1 MKKFILLCV
10 FALLGIAA
18 HAQKGSPVKLPLAIG
33 DTIKNT
39 GTVSKF
45 ITLSGGYNGTSVQ
58 VVLSKISGTG
68 AGTVQ
73 LQGSLDGV
81 NYVNLGS
88 AFTITDVATQSQVFY
103 VTNPLPGKI
112 KVLCTGSG
120 TENVLVS
127 VWYRTP
133 VFQNN

>member
-1 MKKFILLCV
+1 MKKLLFIAFM
-10 FALLGIAA
+10 FAGIAA
-18 HAQKGSPVKLPLAIG
+18 HAQKGSGVVLPLAVG

-39 GTVSKF
+39 GTVSKYLTF
-45 ITLSGGYNGTSVQ
+45 TGGYNGTSVQ
-58 VVLSKISGTG
+58 VVLNKISGTG

-73 LQGSLDGV
+73 LQGSVDGV

-103 VTNPLPGKI
+103 VTNPLPYKI

-120 TENVLVS
+120 TEAVQVR

-133 VFQNN
+133 TFQTN

>member
-1 MKKFILLCV
+1 MKKLLLLSV
-10 FALLGIAA
+10 FALTVFAA
-18 HAQKGSPVKLPLAIG
+18 QAQKGSGVVLPLAVG

-45 ITLSGGYNGTSVQ
+45 ITLSGGYDGTSVQ

-73 LQGSLDGV
+73 LQGSVDGV

-88 AFTITDVATQSQVFY
+88 AFTITDVTTQTQIFY
-103 VTNPLPGKI
+103 VGNPLPYKI

-120 TENVLVS
+120 TEAVQVR

-133 VFQNN
+133 VFQTN